1 VGQRP
6 AQVLI
11 LENNMSFAFVFPGQ
25 GSQSV
30 GMMAAY
36 GDAPVVR
43 ATFDEASAALGEDLW
58 TMVAEGPAEK
68 LALTVNTQP
77 IMLTAGVAAW
87 RLWESLGGKT
97 PAVVAG
103 HSLGEYSALVAAGAL
118 KLSDAVPLVRLR
130 AAAMQ
135 EAVPA
140 GTGAM
145 AAILGLD
152 DAGIAAACAE
162 AAQGEVVEPVNFNA
176 PGQTVI
182 AGHKGAVER
191 ACEAC
196 KARGA
201 KRAVLLPVSAPFHSS
216 LLKPAAD
223 RLAIALTDIAIATPT
238 IPVINNVDVAIE
250 TDPAKIKDALVRQAA
265 KPVRWVEIIQKMASM
280 GVTTAAECGPGKVL
294 AGLTKRCADGIT
306 GLALADAESV
316 NANLSLS

>member
-1 VGQRP
+1 
-6 AQVLI
+6 
-11 LENNMSFAFVFPGQ
+11 MSFAFVFPGQ

-36 GDAPVVR
+36 GDSPVVR

-58 TMVAEGPAEK
+58 TMVAEGPAER
-68 LALTVNTQP
+68 LSQTVNTQP
-77 IMLTAGVAAW
+77 IMLTAGVAVW
-87 RLWESLGGKT
+87 RLWETLGGKM

-103 HSLGEYSALVAAGAL
+103 HSLGEYSALVAAGSL
-118 KLSDAVPLVRLR
+118 KLADAVPLVRLR

-135 EAVPA
+135 EAVPV

-152 DAGIAAACAE
+152 DEGIVAACAE

-223 RLAIALTDIAIATPT
+223 RLAVALADITLNTPL
-238 IPVINNVDVAIE
+238 IPVVNNVDVAIE

-265 KPVRWVEIIQKMASM
+265 KPVRWVETIQKIAGM
-280 GVTTAAECGPGKVL
+280 GVATAAECGPGKVL

-306 GLALADAESV
+306 GVALADAESV
-316 NANLSLS
+316 NANLTLN

>member
-1 VGQRP
+1 
-6 AQVLI
+6 
-11 LENNMSFAFVFPGQ
+11 MSFAFVFPGQ

-36 GDAPVVR
+36 GDSPVVR

-58 TMVAEGPAEK
+58 TMVAEGPAER
-68 LALTVNTQP
+68 LSQTVNTQP
-77 IMLTAGVAAW
+77 IMLTAGVAVW
-87 RLWESLGGKT
+87 RLWESLGGKM

-103 HSLGEYSALVAAGAL
+103 HSLGEYSALVAAGSL
-118 KLSDAVPLVRLR
+118 KLADAVPLVRLR

-135 EAVPA
+135 EAVPV

-152 DAGIAAACAE
+152 DEGIAAACAE

-223 RLAIALTDIAIATPT
+223 RLAVALADITLNTPL
-238 IPVINNVDVAIE
+238 IPVVNNVDVAIE

-265 KPVRWVEIIQKMASM
+265 KPVRWVETIQKIAGM
-280 GVTTAAECGPGKVL
+280 GVATAAECGPGKVL

-306 GLALADAESV
+306 GVALADAESV
-316 NANLSLS
+316 NANLNLN